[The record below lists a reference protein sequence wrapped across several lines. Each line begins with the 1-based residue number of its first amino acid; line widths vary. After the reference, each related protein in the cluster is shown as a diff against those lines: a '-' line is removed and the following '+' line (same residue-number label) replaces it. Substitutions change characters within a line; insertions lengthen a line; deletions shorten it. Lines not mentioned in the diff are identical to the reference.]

1 MKGDVAIAFLC
12 KKPNE
17 DLVAFAQSISKKA
30 DVYIIVDDNT
40 TTYNRF
46 YYKGVNT
53 IQLADEVLKNK
64 GFYGCNID
72 GDATHIKKEVIA
84 MDKML
89 YTFCV
94 AQPFYEYVWVF
105 EDDVFIP
112 SAKTIEKLHKKY
124 CHYDL
129 VTPHNK
135 LKNDSI
141 PDWHWLKIFDKTEP
155 PYHYSM
161 VCAMGL
167 SRAMLDRVQMYVNKN
182 KRLFY
187 QEAMFNTLA
196 MKHNLKVKDA
206 PELKTIVWKG
216 DWGLIP
222 FMCLPSNLFHP
233 VKDTDKHSIF
243 RAVLKEN
250 RGRVDAKKIVSSLN
264 DNTLNFLKQVINMEE
279 QLKGLE
285 SELAE
290 LNAELLLCE
299 KEIQKRNDKQKDYL
313 LQKGEILQD
322 IEIVKEEINMVKLM
336 IESGTTED
344 GYETILGETPE
355 ELPTELG
362 GIKLESENKEVK

>member
-1 MKGDVAIAFLC
+1 
-12 KKPNE
+12 
-17 DLVAFAQSISKKA
+17 
-30 DVYIIVDDNT
+30 
-40 TTYNRF
+40 
-46 YYKGVNT
+46 
-53 IQLADEVLKNK
+53 
-64 GFYGCNID
+64 
-72 GDATHIKKEVIA
+72 
-84 MDKML
+84 
-89 YTFCV
+89 
-94 AQPFYEYVWVF
+94 
-105 EDDVFIP
+105 
-112 SAKTIEKLHKKY
+112 
-124 CHYDL
+124 
-129 VTPHNK
+129 
-135 LKNDSI
+135 
-141 PDWHWLKIFDKTEP
+141 
-155 PYHYSM
+155 
-161 VCAMGL
+161 
-167 SRAMLDRVQMYVNKN
+167 
-182 KRLFY
+182 
-187 QEAMFNTLA
+187 MFNTLA